1 MKIFKLEDFCK
12 TSGLHLH
19 LVRQSAPAG
28 YYEAP
33 HIHDYTEI
41 LYIQSGSGVN
51 TIARS
56 DYPIIPGDIYV
67 IPPETLHTFCITH
80 QAITCNLLVD
90 FRAFSRLEL
99 DSLNEYANFSD
110 IFMKRENTG
119 KCLHLSAPNS
129 MGIAEMMTAIYRSLK
144 GHSPGYAA
152 ELHART
158 LLILSEIC
166 RKAGQLHDFGKM
178 NRTTAQKLSKLTNYL
193 AAHFRSPFRLE
204 QIAGTMNMTP
214 NSVSRFFAKNM
225 GISLLA
231 HTNLLRI
238 SEACPPPCL
247 RAGHECHGHRRG
259 MRFPRHLLFY
269 TDVQKTDEDLST
281 GLPPEAERC
290 LSFKPE

>member
-1 MKIFKLEDFCK
+1 MKTFKLEDFCK

-19 LVRQSAPAG
+19 LVRQSPPAG

-33 HIHDYTEI
+33 HIHNYTEI

-80 QAITCNLLVD
+80 QAVTCNLLVD

-99 DSLNEYANFSD
+99 DSLNEYANFSE
-110 IFMKRENTG
+110 IFMKRGNTG

-129 MGIAEMMTAIYRSLK
+129 MDIAEMMNAIYHSLK
-144 GHSPGYAA
+144 GRSPGYAA

-158 LLILSEIC
+158 LLILTQIC
-166 RKAGQLHDFGKM
+166 RKAGRLRDFGEM
-178 NRTTAQKLSKLTNYL
+178 NRATAQKLSKLTNYL

-204 QIAGTMNMTP
+204 QIAETMKMTP
-214 NSVSRFFAKNM
+214 NSVSRFFAKNT

-231 HTNLLRI
+231 HANLLRVN
-238 SEACPPPCL
+238 EACRLLVSEPDMNVTDIAEACGFHDTSYFIRMFKKQMKTSPL
-247 RAGHECHGHRRG
+247 AFRRK
-259 MRFPRHLLFY
+259 
-269 TDVQKTDEDLST
+269 QT
-281 GLPPEAERC
+281 GA
-290 LSFKPE
+290 

>member
-67 IPPETLHTFCITH
+67 SPPETLHTFCITH

-158 LLILSEIC
+158 LLILAEIC

-214 NSVSRFFAKNM
+214 NSVSRFFAKNT

-238 SEACPPPCL
+238 SEACRLLVSEPDMNVTDIAEACGFHDTSYFIRMFKKQMKTSPL
-247 RAGHECHGHRRG
+247 AFRRK
-259 MRFPRHLLFY
+259 
-269 TDVQKTDEDLST
+269 QKD
-281 GLPPEAERC
+281 A
-290 LSFKPE
+290 

>member
-90 FRAFSRLEL
+90 FRASSRLEL

-214 NSVSRFFAKNM
+214 NSVSRFFAKNT

-238 SEACPPPCL
+238 SEACRPLVSEPDMNVTDIAEACGFHDTSYFIRMFKKQMKTSPL
-247 RAGHECHGHRRG
+247 AFRRK
-259 MRFPRHLLFY
+259 
-269 TDVQKTDEDLST
+269 QKD
-281 GLPPEAERC
+281 A
-290 LSFKPE
+290 

>member
-214 NSVSRFFAKNM
+214 NS
-225 GISLLA
+225 

-238 SEACPPPCL
+238 SEACRLLVSEPDMNVTDIAEACGFHDTSYFIRMFKKQMKTSPL
-247 RAGHECHGHRRG
+247 AFRRK
-259 MRFPRHLLFY
+259 
-269 TDVQKTDEDLST
+269 QKD
-281 GLPPEAERC
+281 A
-290 LSFKPE
+290 